1 MHSEGLDISGNHAAM
16 GITQDD
22 FDMNEDDEYY
32 EEAQDRS
39 NFSTSVVVPTAPSMH

>member
-32 EEAQDRS
+32 EEEHDRS
-39 NFSTSVVVPTAPSMH
+39 FSSNVVPTATTSKH

>member
-1 MHSEGLDISGNHAAM
+1 MHSEGLDISGNHAAL

-39 NFSTSVVVPTAPSMH
+39 FTTN